1 MKRARKLLV
10 VLPVAAL
17 VAAGCGGELSTRE
30 KGTFGGAALGAAT
43 GAIIGAAVGS
53 PGAGAAIGAGVGALG
68 GTMVGGG
75 MQESERKSEVPAR
88 QQPPPPPPP
97 GYGAAPPPPPPPQ
110 ARVAPS
116 GDPTRGQ
123 LENATR
129 WKVQVYIDQDPSRL
143 TSAPFFTLNPN
154 DVVPQNLDIGT
165 HRVIAQA
172 FVETQFGTRPV
183 GRFDRSIQVDP
194 RGAGWSLRFS
204 EGDFR

>member
-1 MKRARKLLV
+1 MKRSRKLLV
-10 VLPVAAL
+10 LVPVVGL
-17 VAAGCGGELSTRE
+17 VAAGCGGELTTRE

-53 PGAGAAIGAGVGALG
+53 PGAGAAIGAGVGAVG
-68 GTMVGGG
+68 GTMVGGA
-75 MQESERKSEVPAR
+75 MQESERKTEAAAR
-88 QQPPPPPPP
+88 QAPPPPPPP
-97 GYGAAPPPPPPPQ
+97 GYGAPPPPPPPQ
-110 ARVAPS
+110 ARVTPT

-129 WKVQVYIDQDPSRL
+129 WKVQIYVDQDPNRL
-143 TSAPFFTLNPN
+143 GQAPFLALNPG

-165 HRVIAQA
+165 HRIIAQA

-194 RGAGWSLRFS
+194 RGAGWSLRLN

>member
-1 MKRARKLLV
+1 MKRSRTLLV
-10 VLPVAAL
+10 LAPAVAL
-17 VAAGCGGELSTRE
+17 VAAGCGGELTTRE

-43 GAIIGAAVGS
+43 GAIVGAAVGH
-53 PGAGAAIGAGVGALG
+53 PGAGAAIGAGVGAVG
-68 GTMVGGG
+68 GTMVGGA
-75 MQESERKSEVPAR
+75 MQESENRAATQAR
-88 QQPPPPPPP
+88 QAPPPPPP
-97 GYGAAPPPPPPPQ
+97 GYGAPPPPPGPQ
-110 ARVAPS
+110 ARMLPT

-129 WKVQVYIDQDPSRL
+129 WHVQVYVDQDPNRL
-143 TSAPFFTLNPN
+143 PQAPFLTLNPG

-165 HRVIAQA
+165 HRIIAQA

-194 RGAGWSLRFS
+194 RGSGWSLRLG

>member
-1 MKRARKLLV
+1 MKRSRGLFVLV
-10 VLPVAAL
+10 PMAAL
-17 VAAGCGGELSTRE
+17 VAAGCGGELTTRE

-68 GTMVGGG
+68 GTVVGGA
-75 MQESERKSEVPAR
+75 MQESERKGEAAR
-88 QQPPPPPPP
+88 QAPPPAYGGTPPPPPP
-97 GYGAAPPPPPPPQ
+97 GPQ
-110 ARVAPS
+110 ARVVPS

-129 WKVQVYIDQDPSRL
+129 WRVQVYVDQEPSRL
-143 TSAPFFTLNPN
+143 DRAPYLTLNPG
-154 DVVPQNLDIGT
+154 DVLPQNLDIGT
-165 HRVIAQA
+165 HRIIAQA

-183 GRFDRSIQVDP
+183 GRFDRSVQVDS
-194 RGAGWSLRFS
+194 RGSGWSLRFS